1 MKIRLTFDPP
11 PIPDR
16 QFDWAAY
23 DEQTY
28 DGPGCPI
35 GYGRTAEEAEAD
47 LLEQIAERADEQ
59 P

>member
-28 DGPGCPI
+28 DVG
-35 GYGRTAEEAEAD
+35 
-47 LLEQIAERADEQ
+47 
-59 P
+59 